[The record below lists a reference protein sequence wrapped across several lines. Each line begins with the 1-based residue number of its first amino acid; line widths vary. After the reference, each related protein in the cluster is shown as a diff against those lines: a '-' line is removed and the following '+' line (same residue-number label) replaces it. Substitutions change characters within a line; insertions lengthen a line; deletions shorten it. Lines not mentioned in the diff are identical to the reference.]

1 MEGYNKV
8 YRHEYMDIHW
18 RVTTR
23 FTEVHGYT
31 LEGYNNTDMN
41 TWIYIGGLQLWKTI
55 PGGLLT
61 TKPGRKKRELEQ
73 DAAFSL
79 VPISCAF

>member
-1 MEGYNKV
+1 M
-8 YRHEYMDIHW
+8 
-18 RVTTR
+18 
-23 FTEVHGYT
+23 
-31 LEGYNNTDMN
+31 
-41 TWIYIGGLQLWKTI
+41 I

-79 VPISCAF
+79 VPIHVFFSYQGGFTCFVSL